1 MWFSKQLNVT
11 DFESC
16 SVNNAHMYQQL
27 KDHISSCFFLLVWCL
42 PELAGWAGLCSPRVT
57 QCLPACPAPPPPLSA
72 GCGCWQL
79 AQKSGMGRWSL
90 PCWPFPVPVCT
101 WHCSDT
107 EGVLLGS
114 LTLPW
119 QKWPAGQENWILE
132 VMSCPTGQE
141 WPESTIHYNR
151 KILKTSYQNR
161 QQNIASV
168 KCFHSEIKLASFTGL
183 RKILINSLFTM
194 G

>member
-16 SVNNAHMYQQL
+16 SVNNAHMHQQL
-27 KDHISSCFFLLVWCL
+27 KDHISSCFFLLMWRL
-42 PELAGWAGLCSPRVT
+42 PELAGWAELCSPGVT
-57 QCLPACPAPPPPLSA
+57 QCLPAQLLFCPWVQSVAADSWHRNQGWGGEACHAGLSLSL
-72 GCGCWQL
+72 CGPDI
-79 AQKSGMGRWSL
+79 AQGEMGHFFW
-90 PCWPFPVPVCT
+90 
-101 WHCSDT
+101 
-107 EGVLLGS
+107 S

-119 QKWPAGQENWILE
+119 QKRLVSWENWIPE

-141 WPESTIHYNR
+141 WPKSTIYPNR
-151 KILKTSYQNR
+151 KRLKTSYQKIE
-161 QQNIASV
+161 QNIASV

-183 RKILINSLFTM
+183 RKILINSIFTI